1 MVPLAAYSLSPRE
14 GIGSFGVWYCV
25 YMPNKHHKVATISA
39 TADDEAVAWS
49 ALDHFYRS
57 DPEAPID
64 HLVVA
69 GGVLLGS
76 EDMVT
81 QIISV
86 INPSHP
92 VTEVEVLPPG
102 VRYAFTENRDT
113 PADVAA
119 AMVYAGSGRTFL
131 DTSGWDALYAS
142 GQLGDEDAVPD
153 DAGADDPDDSDDA
166 PVVY

>member
-1 MVPLAAYSLSPRE
+1 MS
-14 GIGSFGVWYCV
+14 
-25 YMPNKHHKVATISA
+25 NKHHKVATISA

-49 ALDHFYRS
+49 SLDHFYRA
-57 DPEAPID
+57 DPDAPID

-69 GGVLLGS
+69 GGVILGS

-86 INPSHP
+86 LHPTHP

-102 VRYAFTENRDT
+102 VKYAFTENRDT

-119 AMVYAGSGRTFL
+119 AMVYAGLGRTFL
-131 DTSGWDALYAS
+131 DTNGWDALYAS
-142 GQLGDEDAVPD
+142 GQLGDEDVTTDNDEDED
-153 DAGADDPDDSDDA
+153 DDNGV
-166 PVVY
+166 VVY

>member
-1 MVPLAAYSLSPRE
+1 M
-14 GIGSFGVWYCV
+14 WYCV
-25 YMPNKHHKVATISA
+25 YMSNKHHKVATITA

-49 ALDHFYRS
+49 SLDHFYRA
-57 DPEAPID
+57 DPDAPID

-69 GGVLLGS
+69 GGVILGS

-86 INPSHP
+86 LHPTHP

-102 VRYAFTENRDT
+102 VKYAFTENRDT

-119 AMVYAGSGRTFL
+119 AMVYAGRGRTFL
-131 DTSGWDALYAS
+131 DTNGWDALYAS
-142 GQLGDEDAVPD
+142 GQLGDDVPAANEDDED
-153 DAGADDPDDSDDA
+153 DNGV
-166 PVVY
+166 VVY